1 MAARRPGLAP
11 RPVPTVHGELAA
23 TVSGHRFTVS
33 EWISGRRPGAE
44 PRTCTWIGAAA
55 AALHGLPAAAR
66 DFAVPLQLVGEELQ
80 RQPGWPAGL
89 VSEVVDRLRRVGGA
103 PSAVVHGQLN
113 LANVI
118 QRLDGGVALLD
129 WDEAGTG
136 LSAIDPGLPADL

>member
-44 PRTCTWIGAAA
+44 PKTCTWIGEAA

-66 DFAVPLQLVGEELQ
+66 DSAVPLHL
-80 RQPGWPAGL
+80 
-89 VSEVVDRLRRVGGA
+89 VGGA
-103 PSAVVHGQLN
+103 AASTRVASRFGQRGRRPSPPGRRGSSAVVHGQLN

-118 QRLDGGVALLD
+118 QRLDGGVALLE